1 MQALNNAGNND
12 PLSLI
17 PIVLEAAK
25 LYDKEHKR
33 CDEDYQRARDHAE
46 TAANFLWLIS
56 AGKVTPLKFVAQ
68 PDDGELQQYFSSRIK
83 ECLKVPMVPA
93 DQAPIDTSSC
103 QNDVLKQLSSNLSHQ
118 IESMQESN
126 RLSKLEYDRKIEK
139 EEKKRIA

>member
-1 MQALNNAGNND
+1 MQALNNAGANN

-25 LYDKEHKR
+25 LYNEEHKR
-33 CDEDYQRARDHAE
+33 CDQDYQRTRDHAE
-46 TAANFLWLIS
+46 AAANSLWLIS
-56 AGKVTPLKFVAQ
+56 AGKITPLKFAVR
-68 PDDGELQQYFSSRIK
+68 PDDEELQQYFSNRIK

-93 DQAPIDTSSC
+93 DHAPVDISSC
-103 QNDVLKQLSSNLSHQ
+103 QNNILKQLSSNLSHQ

-139 EEKKRIA
+139 RRRKRIA